1 MGVMHSRVLL
11 AAVGAALCVL
21 PAPAAGVAAR
31 HPPRQHNPWVRSV
44 EVLTR
49 WHQAGYWITPRAAA
63 WVHVAPSLRSHRT
76 TQLHFRTEDGFPEV
90 YLVLR
95 RVTLRNGVTWLRIAI
110 PMRPNGRT
118 GWIVKSAAG
127 PVHGVYR
134 FLVVDRRT
142 LRVRLFI
149 KGKSVWSAP
158 VGIGKPST
166 PTPGGLFWI
175 REEFVLP
182 DQTFYGPYAF
192 GTSAYASI
200 TDWPGGGVVGLHG
213 TSEPYLIPGRP
224 SHGCIRLRNDDIL
237 WLADHVPRGTPVAIL

>member
-1 MGVMHSRVLL
+1 MGIRVTL
-11 AAVGAALCVL
+11 AAVCSAFAVLAVPTVGLGAHQKPVHKAS
-21 PAPAAGVAAR
+21 
-31 HPPRQHNPWVRSV
+31 WVRV
-44 EVLTR
+44 ARTLTR
-49 WHQAGYWITPRAAA
+49 WHDAGYWIHPRAEA
-63 WVHVAPSLRSHRT
+63 WVHVAPSLRSHKFV
-76 TQLHFRTEDGFPEV
+76 QLHMTTEDDYPEV

-95 RVTLRNGVTWLRIAI
+95 RITLANGVTWLKIAV

-127 PVHGVYR
+127 PIHGVYR
-134 FLVVDRRT
+134 FLVVDRHT
-142 LRVRLFI
+142 LRIRLFV
-149 KGKSVWSAP
+149 KGKAIWSAP

-166 PTPGGLFWI
+166 PTPSGLFWV

-224 SHGCIRLRNDDIL
+224 SHGCIRLRNQDIL
-237 WLADHVPRGTPVAIL
+237 WLALHVPRGTPVAII